1 MRSLAPRLQE
11 AAACMGRRYTC
22 PVEDHMVFKMENT
35 RTCKSCGA
43 MSTKQEEFT
52 NLSLDLVSGVSVEDL
67 LQEYL
72 KEKELEFSCECG
84 GRTSSYRSSFST
96 LPQVL
101 ILQLKRFR
109 FSPSFK
115 LEKAD
120 DPVTLLRDLVLSST
134 QGGSC
139 YSLISTISHVGCTE
153 GGSHGTMRPQT
164 GKVAVQLLVKREEE
178 TVLLVSAADDA
189 PKSQRGELTTAA
201 AASKSRDP
209 SLKHVGPSSASQ

>member
-1 MRSLAPRLQE
+1 
-11 AAACMGRRYTC
+11 
-22 PVEDHMVFKMENT
+22 
-35 RTCKSCGA
+35 

-52 NLSLDLVSGVSVEDL
+52 NLSLDLVFGVSVEDL

-101 ILQLKRFR
+101 IMQLKRFR
-109 FSPSFK
+109 FSPSLE

-120 DPVTLLRDLVLSST
+120 EPVTLLRDLVLTSA

-139 YSLISTISHVGCTE
+139 YSLISTISHIGGTE
-153 GGSHGTMRPQT
+153 RGHYICDGVHPDDSPDDPRDRWLSFNDSVVFRTSGS
-164 GKVAVQLLVKREEE
+164 AVCRHQKQDAYILFYKRQ
-178 TVLLVSAADDA
+178 V
-189 PKSQRGELTTAA
+189 
-201 AASKSRDP
+201 
-209 SLKHVGPSSASQ
+209 